1 MARWA
6 IGDLQGCFHTFKDL
20 LDKLSYRRERDEL
33 WIAGDL
39 VNRGAGSAAC
49 LDWLTRHNVK
59 VVLGNHDLHCL
70 AFMLGLARAKPSD
83 TLDAITIHPRR
94 NSMFE
99 WLLSRP
105 LVVVGDHW
113 MSHAGLYPAW
123 TQDQAQELGAEAEK
137 AWNAN
142 PEGFFSQMYG
152 NDPNRWDDSLEG
164 IERHR
169 FVVNAL
175 TRMRMLDSEGRLVM
189 NFKGAL
195 DMAPAG
201 LTPWYQGQRQERPI
215 PEKPVLF
222 GHWAAL
228 ESREP
233 ARDIYALDSGCVWG
247 QSLSALNLDTHQW
260 IQQPTNPKDLVNV

>member
-20 LDKLSYRRERDEL
+20 LDRLSYRHERDEL

-49 LDWLTRHNVK
+49 LDWLTRNNVK

-70 AFMLGLARAKPSD
+70 AFMLGLAKSKPSD
-83 TLDAITIHPRR
+83 TLDAIQIHPRKHA
-94 NSMFE
+94 MFE

-105 LVVVGDHW
+105 LVVRADHW
-113 MSHAGLYPAW
+113 MSHAGLYPQW
-123 TQDQAQELGAEAEK
+123 TQAQAEQLAMEAER

-142 PEGFFSQMYG
+142 PEAFFSQMYG
-152 NDPNRWDDSLEG
+152 NQPDRWDESLEG
-164 IERHR
+164 IQRHR

-175 TRMRMLDSEGRLVM
+175 TRMRMIGTE
-189 NFKGAL
+189 GAL
-195 DMAPAG
+195 NMSYKGSVSNAPDD
-201 LTPWYQGQRQERPI
+201 LTPWYQGLEPVQPI
-215 PEKPVLF
+215 LF

-228 ESREP
+228 NEREP
-233 ARDIYALDSGCVWG
+233 ERNIFALDSGCVWG

-260 IQQPTNPKDLVNV
+260 VQQPTNPRDMVNV